1 MSPDSSQHSSA
12 DTTALPHRFHDL
24 EDVVLL
30 CDVPDKGLKSGEAG
44 TIVHVFDIAQDAAEE
59 ASEAYY
65 VEFTHE
71 DGSTR
76 ALVAVT
82 ADQIR
87 AEAP

>member
-1 MSPDSSQHSSA
+1 MSPDSSQRSSG
-12 DTTALPHRFHDL
+12 DTGATRRFHDL

-30 CDVPDKGLKSGEAG
+30 CDVPDKGLKSGDAG
-44 TIVHVFDIAQDAAEE
+44 TIVHVFGT
-59 ASEAYY
+59 ASEAPEDASDAYY
-65 VEFTHE
+65 VEFIHE

-87 AEAP
+87 AEHR